1 MMLEGINRVILLFVY
16 NLYLYFTKNLAKALV
31 LKLITNIILEY
42 VECRECSVNAGQK
55 RRICRVV
62 KVSYFLKILHV
73 GFL

>member
-1 MMLEGINRVILLFVY
+1 MKYDAWTYQQGDSSVCLQFIFIFYKKLSSKINHKY
-16 NLYLYFTKNLAKALV
+16 NFR
-31 LKLITNIILEY
+31 I
-42 VECRECSVNAGQK
+42 CRECSVNAGQK